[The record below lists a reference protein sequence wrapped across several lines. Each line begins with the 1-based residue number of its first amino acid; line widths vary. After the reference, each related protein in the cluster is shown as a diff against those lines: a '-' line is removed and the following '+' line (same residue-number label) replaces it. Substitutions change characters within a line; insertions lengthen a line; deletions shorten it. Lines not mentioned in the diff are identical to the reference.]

1 MKKIIFSL
9 AFLVV
14 MAFSGSV
21 YAAQS
26 EEMDCCQS
34 KKECMEICEE
44 MNCQMDCCEMTKN
57 GKMKMKDC
65 KKMMKKSNI
74 DCC

>member
-1 MKKIIFSL
+1 MRKVILSL
-9 AFLVV
+9 VFLIV

-26 EEMDCCQS
+26 EEMDCCQL
-34 KKECMEICEE
+34 KKECMEMYEDI
-44 MNCQMDCCEMTKN
+44 NCQMDCCKMRKN
-57 GKMKMKDC
+57 GKMKDC
-65 KKMMKKSNI
+65 KKMMKKSNM